1 MNDPALDRFDA
12 DRVSSGFSSGFASVM
27 LELAPLA
34 ERFAASG
41 YRLYLVGGTVR
52 DLVAGTVGDEFDL
65 DATTDARPSE
75 IKRLL
80 QGWADAVWTQGERFG
95 TIGAMKRGRR
105 GTGPGP
111 ASAAR
116 GPGGDDWVE
125 RVFEITTHRAEA
137 YEDRSRKPHVE
148 FSDDIRSDLSRR
160 DFTVNAMAIEVTS
173 ASPTLVDPFDGRSD
187 LAARVLRTPLTPVE
201 SFSDDPLRMLR
212 AARFI
217 ARYDLVAEPQLVDAV
232 LAMGARLEIVS
243 VERIRDELDKLLAAP
258 RPAAGLRFA
267 VDTGLL
273 SHLAPAVD
281 ALRHRSS
288 TSSVHGD
295 ALTNALEVIST
306 IDVGGDARRVLRW
319 SALLAELGAG
329 GARDQMRRLRA
340 SSADVEAIVTLVE
353 VQRRLLERDH
363 AVVERS
369 SEWSDGDVR
378 RLVRDAGRHLDEA
391 IVLARAMA
399 AHLRPADRRSA
410 VARIDRLEERLVE
423 LAASEDLAQLGPE
436 LDGAAVMA
444 LLQLQPGRQVGDAIS
459 FLTALRLDEGLLGE
473 TVAAQRLER
482 WWRDRNERTDA

>member
-1 MNDPALDRFDA
+1 
-12 DRVSSGFSSGFASVM
+12 
-27 LELAPLA
+27 
-34 ERFAASG
+34 
-41 YRLYLVGGTVR
+41 
-52 DLVAGTVGDEFDL
+52 
-65 DATTDARPSE
+65 
-75 IKRLL
+75 
-80 QGWADAVWTQGERFG
+80 
-95 TIGAMKRGRR
+95 
-105 GTGPGP
+105 
-111 ASAAR
+111 
-116 GPGGDDWVE
+116 
-125 RVFEITTHRAEA
+125 
-137 YEDRSRKPHVE
+137 
-148 FSDDIRSDLSRR
+148 
-160 DFTVNAMAIEVTS
+160 
-173 ASPTLVDPFDGRSD
+173 
-187 LAARVLRTPLTPVE
+187 
-201 SFSDDPLRMLR
+201 
-212 AARFI
+212 
-217 ARYDLVAEPQLVDAV
+217 
-232 LAMGARLEIVS
+232 
-243 VERIRDELDKLLAAP
+243 
-258 RPAAGLRFA
+258 
-267 VDTGLL
+267 
-273 SHLAPAVD
+273 
-281 ALRHRSS
+281 
-288 TSSVHGD
+288 
-295 ALTNALEVIST
+295 VIST

-482 WWRDRNERTDA
+482 WWRERNERTDA